1 MLRIK
6 SKTYAYDFKPGLNQA
21 FYSKLRSGLSPGL
34 KFRFIDNLM
43 YEYYRPNCLPAIIYE
58 DGTWFAYQ

>member
-6 SKTYAYDFKPGLNQA
+6 SKTYAYALNGSQA
-21 FYSKLRSGLSPGL
+21 FYSKLRPTSNPGVG
-34 KFRFIDNLM
+34 FRFLSSM

-58 DGTWFAYQ
+58 DGTWFVYQ